1 MNRIEN
7 AMAALKENGRKAFIT
22 YMTAGLPD
30 MEKTKE
36 IIKAQEE
43 AGTDVIELG
52 VPFSDPAA
60 DGPVIQDASYRSIQ
74 LGTNIHKIFKAVEE
88 VRGED
93 CQIPIVFMLYYNT
106 ILHYG
111 VDAFVKKC
119 TEAGVDGMII
129 PDLPFEEQG
138 ELKEAMAQTSDA
150 PILVQLV
157 SPVSKDRV
165 PMILEGARGFVYC
178 VSSMGVTG
186 QAADFHKN
194 VVSYLKEV
202 KAASKIPVMMGF
214 GIRTAADVEPMKD
227 IIDGAI
233 VGSHFIRLIEES
245 GYDLEAVKEYC
256 STFKKELNQKETE

>member
-88 VRGED
+88 VRGEG

-165 PMILEGARGFVYC
+165 PMILEDARGFVYC

-233 VGSHFIRLIEES
+233 VGSHFIRLMEES